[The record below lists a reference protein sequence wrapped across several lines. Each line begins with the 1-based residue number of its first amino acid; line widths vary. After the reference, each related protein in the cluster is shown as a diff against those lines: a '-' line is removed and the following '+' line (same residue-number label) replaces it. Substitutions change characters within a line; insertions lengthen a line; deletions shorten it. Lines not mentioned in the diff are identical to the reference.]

1 MVDLDKKQVAK
12 MIDHTN
18 LKPTA
23 VKHDIVVLCDQAIK
37 HGFGAVCINPV
48 YVSLARELLK
58 DSEVDICTVIGFPLG
73 ANTSEVKAFEAKKA
87 IENGAKEIDMVI
99 NIGAVKSGDFDVISS
114 DIQAVRDVTEDKTL
128 KVILETCYLSDE
140 EIKLA
145 CKAAM
150 RSGANFV
157 KTSTGFGDG
166 GAKEEHIK
174 IMKSIVGEE
183 LGIKASGGIRSG
195 KDLKKMVEAGATRIG
210 ASSGVEILDDF

>member
-73 ANTSEVKAFEAKKA
+73 ANTSEVKAFEAKKGKSRDNTDVKA
-87 IENGAKEIDMVI
+87 GNRQHVAHPRP
-99 NIGAVKSGDFDVISS
+99 VKSAFKGRGNF
-114 DIQAVRDVTEDKTL
+114 
-128 KVILETCYLSDE
+128 
-140 EIKLA
+140 LA
-145 CKAAM
+145 AATDQC
-150 RSGANFV
+150 G
-157 KTSTGFGDG
+157 
-166 GAKEEHIK
+166 
-174 IMKSIVGEE
+174 
-183 LGIKASGGIRSG
+183 
-195 KDLKKMVEAGATRIG
+195 
-210 ASSGVEILDDF
+210 